1 MKEQIQKTSSFEN
14 NVFPFKTEF
23 EKDVYEGLRSSP
35 KKLKSKYFYDS
46 TGDEIFQKIMKL
58 PEYYLTNSEFE
69 ILQTNKNKI
78 SDILR
83 GLAPFLL
90 VDLGAGDAK
99 KTKVIL
105 QHFIDKEM
113 DFTYVPVDISPD
125 AIYNVTL
132 SLAETLPDLEVSG
145 ISGDYMNAL
154 NSLPQ
159 DQNKVILFLGS
170 SIGNFTKEETLD
182 FLKGIFLKMN
192 PNDLL
197 ITGFD
202 LKKDPEII
210 LAAYNDRKG
219 ITAQFNLNLLRR
231 INRELDANFDLSLF
245 DHYPSYHQEE
255 GEARSALVSLQE
267 QQIFI
272 STLDLNIELAR
283 GEKIHTEI
291 SSKFDFEEIENFAN
305 LSGFEVVE
313 NLTDSRNYFSNSIWR
328 KKA

>member
-1 MKEQIQKTSSFEN
+1 MKGQIEKKEYFED
-14 NVFPFKTEF
+14 NVLPFKNEF

-35 KKLKSKYFYDS
+35 KHLKSKYFYDS
-46 TGDEIFQKIMKL
+46 TGDEIFQEIMKL

-69 ILQTNKNKI
+69 ILQTYKNKI
-78 SDILR
+78 GNLLEH
-83 GLAPFLL
+83 LAPFLL

-125 AIYNVTL
+125 AIHNVTL
-132 SLAETLPDLEVSG
+132 TLAETLPDLAVSG

-154 NSLPQ
+154 NSLPR

-170 SIGNFTKEETLD
+170 SIGNFTKEETLG
-182 FLKGIFLKMN
+182 FLKGISLKMN

-245 DHYPSYHQEE
+245 EHYPSYHQEE

-267 QQIFI
+267 QQVFI
-272 STLDLNIELAR
+272 SALDLHIDLAG

-291 SSKFDFEEIENFAN
+291 SRKFDFEEIEDLARA
-305 LSGFEVVE
+305 SGFRVME
-313 NLTDSRNYFSNSIWR
+313 NLTDSKKYFTNSIWR